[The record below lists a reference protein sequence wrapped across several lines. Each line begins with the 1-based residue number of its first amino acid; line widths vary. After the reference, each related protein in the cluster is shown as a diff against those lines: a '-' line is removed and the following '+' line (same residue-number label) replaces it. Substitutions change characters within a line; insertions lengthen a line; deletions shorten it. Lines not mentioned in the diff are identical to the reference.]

1 VALET
6 AEIKL
11 AQAEQE
17 RQDALAEATINRDK
31 IALQLQGGRVNASSA
46 TLVSAQIDLENAQQ
60 RLADAEY
67 ELQKSLDREWEPETL
82 RHQYE
87 QGVAAAQD
95 ALAVAQARYN
105 DARTGSSDTLARQI
119 LAQELALAD
128 LRLEQL
134 ERGID
139 PLLALEVDHARLAVQ
154 QIENQIA
161 DAQLVAPF
169 EGEVLTLNVRAGSR
183 AEAFQ
188 TALVLAQP
196 QLLEITAELGS
207 EQLNEMSVGQPA
219 AITLRN
225 RLDEPFSGTVRQ
237 LPYAF
242 SGGTASSDTNDSRV
256 RIQFDNPP
264 ADLSLGEL
272 AAVIIVLEEKE
283 NVFWLPPAAIRTFQG
298 RSFVVIQE
306 AGGQRRA
313 DVRLGIQS
321 ADRVEILEGVAVGQ
335 TIVGE

>member
-1 VALET
+1 
-6 AEIKL
+6 
-11 AQAEQE
+11 
-17 RQDALAEATINRDK
+17 
-31 IALQLQGGRVNASSA
+31 
-46 TLVSAQIDLENAQQ
+46 
-60 RLADAEY
+60 
-67 ELQKSLDREWEPETL
+67 
-82 RHQYE
+82 
-87 QGVAAAQD
+87 
-95 ALAVAQARYN
+95 
-105 DARTGSSDTLARQI
+105 
-119 LAQELALAD
+119 
-128 LRLEQL
+128 
-134 ERGID
+134 
-139 PLLALEVDHARLAVQ
+139 
-154 QIENQIA
+154 
-161 DAQLVAPF
+161 
-169 EGEVLTLNVRAGSR
+169 
-183 AEAFQ
+183 
-188 TALVLAQP
+188 
-196 QLLEITAELGS
+196 LGS